1 MINRSTIEEILNATR
16 VEEVVGDFV
25 NLKKRGAN
33 YIALCPFHNEKTPS
47 FNVSPAKGIY
57 KCFGCGKGGD
67 AIRFLMDHEQLS
79 YPEALRWLADKY
91 NIVIKEEAET
101 PEDIAKRDKRESLL
115 VINQFAA
122 RYYDQCLWES
132 EEGRNIGLNYFK
144 ERNFR
149 EATIRKFQL
158 GYAPASGS
166 ALSNEA
172 LAKGYQR
179 EYLLAL
185 GLSKEKDNRLRDF
198 FRSRVVFP
206 IHSLSGSVIAFGA
219 RTLSSDKNIPKY
231 LNSAESEIYHKSKV
245 LYGAFFAK
253 SAMRQHDEC
262 LMVEGYTDVISLH
275 QAGIEHVVASSGTSL
290 THEQV
295 RLVKRYTENITILY
309 DGDKA
314 GVAAALRGLDIV
326 LEEGLNVKVAILP
339 DGEDPDSFVQK
350 EGSNAF
356 LEYVKK
362 EAKDFILLKTDILRE
377 ESGNDPVKKS
387 ALIRDMVGSIA
398 RIPEPIK
405 RALYLR
411 ECAVRMEMRE
421 QLLMNEVNKA
431 IARKL
436 GEQRKSNE
444 RAAREEEKVL
454 EEQVQVNAGRQDEAK
469 EGQNNYYQE
478 RDVLRVLL
486 EYGARS
492 FDKENT
498 VAAYVVEQCS
508 SYEFENAG
516 FAAIFRYFEEALAR
530 GETPRVEEL
539 SHHRDKEIQELAVS
553 LMSMSREVS
562 ENWDKMHDIVVE
574 EKEAVYRN
582 DARSAVTRLLL
593 RQVRREIEK
602 NRRELAREKDE
613 DQILLL
619 LDVRQ
624 KLKAQELELT
634 ERLNTVI
641 Y

>member
-101 PEDIAKRDKRESLL
+101 PEDIEKRDKRESLL

-219 RTLSSDKNIPKY
+219 RTLSSDKKIPKY

-253 SAMRQHDEC
+253 SAMRQQDEC

-339 DGEDPDSFVQK
+339 EGEDPDSFVQK

-398 RIPEPIK
+398 LIPEPIK

-444 RAAREEEKVL
+444 RAAREEEKTL

-469 EGQNNYYQE
+469 ERQNNYYQE

-486 EYGARS
+486 EYGTLK
-492 FDKENT
+492 FDKEYT

-516 FAAIFRYFEEALAR
+516 FAAIFRYFEEALER
-530 GETPRVEEL
+530 GKTPQVEEL

-613 DQILLL
+613 DQVLLL

>member
-1 MINRSTIEEILNATR
+1 MINRNTIDEILNVTR

-25 NLKKRGAN
+25 NLRKRGAN

-101 PEDIAKRDKRESLL
+101 PEDIARRDKRESLL
-115 VINQFAA
+115 VLNQFAA
-122 RYYDQCLWES
+122 RFFERALWEE
-132 EEGRNIGLNYFK
+132 EEGKNIGLNYFR

-149 EATIRKFQL
+149 ESVIRKFQL
-158 GYAPASGS
+158 GYAPASGT
-166 ALSNEA
+166 ALSDEA
-172 LAKGYQR
+172 MAKGYRR

-206 IHSLSGSVIAFGA
+206 VHSLSGSVIAFGA
-219 RTLSSDKNIPKY
+219 RTLSSDKKIPKY

-253 SAMRQHDEC
+253 GAMRQQDEC

-275 QAGIEHVVASSGTSL
+275 QAGIENVVASSGTSL

-326 LEEGLNVKVAILP
+326 LEEGLNVKVVILP
-339 DGEDPDSFVQK
+339 EGEDPDSFVQK
-350 EGSNAF
+350 EGSRAF

-362 EAKDFILLKTDILRE
+362 EGKDFILLKTEMLRE
-377 ESGNDPVKKS
+377 ESRNDPVQKS
-387 ALIRDMVGSIA
+387 KLIRDLVGSIA
-398 RIPEPIK
+398 LIPDPIK
-405 RALYLR
+405 RGLYLR
-411 ECAVRMEMRE
+411 ECSKRMEVRE
-421 QLLMNEVNKA
+421 QLLMNEVNKV

-436 GEQRKSNE
+436 GDERKRNMREEQAES
-444 RAAREEEKVL
+444 RAAEEPFAGKAER
-454 EEQVQVNAGRQDEAK
+454 QVEPEAK
-469 EGQNNYYQE
+469 SSNYYQE

-486 EYGARS
+486 EYGERKYDEESSVAR
-492 FDKENT
+492 
-498 VAAYVVEQCS
+498 YVVGQCA
-508 SYEFENAG
+508 SYEFENSAFAG
-516 FAAIFRYFEEALAR
+516 IFRYFEEALER
-530 GETPRVEEL
+530 GESPRAEEL
-539 SHHRDKEIQELAVS
+539 SHHRDKEIQEAVVS
-553 LMSMSREVS
+553 LMSISRDVS

-574 EKEAVYRN
+574 EKEAIYRN

-602 NRRELAREKDE
+602 NRKELAGEKDE
-613 DQILLL
+613 ERILLL
-619 LDVRQ
+619 LRVRQ
-624 KLKAQELELT
+624 TLKEQELKLT

>member
-1 MINRSTIEEILNATR
+1 MINRSTIEEILNTTR

-25 NLKKRGAN
+25 NLRKRGAN

-91 NIVIKEEAET
+91 NIVIKEEAES
-101 PEDIAKRDKRESLL
+101 PEDLAKRDKRESLL
-115 VINQFAA
+115 VLNQFAA
-122 RYYDQCLWES
+122 RYYVTQLWES
-132 EEGRNIGLNYFK
+132 EEGKNIGLNYFK

-149 EATIRKFQL
+149 ESVIRKFQL
-158 GYAPASGS
+158 GYAPASGT
-166 ALSNEA
+166 ALSDEA
-172 LAKGYQR
+172 TSGGYQR
-179 EYLLAL
+179 KYLLAL
-185 GLSKEKDNRLRDF
+185 GLSKEKENRLRDF

-219 RTLSSDKNIPKY
+219 RTLSSDKKIPKY
-231 LNSAESEIYHKSKV
+231 LNSPDSEIYHKGKV

-253 SAMRQHDEC
+253 NAIRQQDEC

-326 LEEGLNVKVAILP
+326 LEEGLNVKVVILP
-339 DGEDPDSFVQK
+339 EGEDPDSFVQK
-350 EGSNAF
+350 EGSSGF
-356 LEYVKK
+356 IEYVKK
-362 EAKDFILLKTDILRE
+362 EAKDFILLKTEMLRD
-377 ESGNDPVKKS
+377 ESLNDPIKKS
-387 ALIRDMVGSIA
+387 ELIRDLVSSIA
-398 RIPEPIK
+398 LIPDPIK

-411 ECAVRMEMRE
+411 ESSKRMEVPE
-421 QLLMNEVNKA
+421 QLLINEVNKA

-436 GEQRKSNE
+436 REQHKSNA
-444 RAAREEEKVL
+444 RADREEEKRL
-454 EEQVQVNAGRQDEAK
+454 EVQETAVRHKQLKQD
-469 EGQNNYYQE
+469 QDNYYQE

-486 EYGARS
+486 EYGTRK

-498 VAAYVVEQCS
+498 VAEYIIGQCTS
-508 SYEFENAG
+508 SQFENVA
-516 FAAIFRYFEEALAR
+516 FAAIFRYFEEALEQ
-530 GETPRVEEL
+530 GETPRAETL
-539 SHHRDKEIQELAVS
+539 SHHPDKEIQELVVS
-553 LMSMSREVS
+553 LMSMSPTVS

-574 EKEAVYRN
+574 EQEAVYRN

-602 NRRELAREKDE
+602 NRLELAREKDE
-613 DQILLL
+613 DQIVLLL
-619 LDVRQ
+619 GVRQ
-624 KLKAQELELT
+624 KLKEQELELT

>member
-79 YPEALRWLADKY
+79 YPEALRWLAGKY

-219 RTLSSDKNIPKY
+219 RTLSSDKSIPKY

-339 DGEDPDSFVQK
+339 EGEDPDSFVQK
-350 EGSNAF
+350 EGSSAF

-398 RIPEPIK
+398 LIPDPIT

-411 ECAVRMEMRE
+411 ECAGRMEMRE

-431 IARKL
+431 IARRL

-516 FAAIFRYFEEALAR
+516 FAAIFRHFEEALAR

-539 SHHRDKEIQELAVS
+539 SQHRDKEIQELAVS

>member
-1 MINRSTIEEILNATR
+1 MINRNTIDEILNVTR

-25 NLKKRGAN
+25 NLRKRGAN

-101 PEDIAKRDKRESLL
+101 PEDIARRDKRESLL
-115 VINQFAA
+115 VLNQFAS
-122 RYYDQCLWES
+122 RYYDQCLWQS

-149 EATIRKFQL
+149 ESVIRKFQL
-158 GYAPASGS
+158 GYAPASGA
-166 ALSNEA
+166 ALSDEA

-185 GLSKEKDNRLRDF
+185 GLSKEKDNGLRDF

-219 RTLSSDKNIPKY
+219 RTLSSDKKIPKY
-231 LNSAESEIYHKSKV
+231 LNSPESEIYHKSKV

-253 SAMRQHDEC
+253 SAMRQQDEC

-275 QAGIEHVVASSGTSL
+275 QAGIENVVASSGTSL

-295 RLVKRYTENITILY
+295 RLVKRYTENVTILY

-326 LEEGLNVKVAILP
+326 LEEGLNVKVVVLP
-339 DGEDPDSFVQK
+339 EGEDPDSFVQK
-350 EGSNAF
+350 EGSRVF

-362 EAKDFILLKTDILRE
+362 EAKDFILLKTEMLRE
-377 ESGNDPVKKS
+377 ESRNDPVQKS
-387 ALIRDMVGSIA
+387 KLIRDLVGSIA
-398 RIPEPIK
+398 LIPDPIK
-405 RALYLR
+405 RALYTR
-411 ECAVRMEMRE
+411 ECAVQMEVRE
-421 QLLMNEVNKA
+421 QLLMNEVNKV

-436 GEQRKSNE
+436 GEQRKSSE
-444 RAAREEEKVL
+444 RAAREEEKML
-454 EEQVQVNAGRQDEAK
+454 EEQVQVNDDQRSERTEQ
-469 EGQNNYYQE
+469 QSNYYQE

-486 EYGARS
+486 EYGERK
-492 FDKENT
+492 FDDENT
-498 VAAYVVEQCS
+498 VAGYVLGQCA
-508 SYEFENAG
+508 SYEFENAA
-516 FAAIFRYFEEALAR
+516 FASIFRYFEEALER
-530 GETPRVEEL
+530 GETPRAEEL
-539 SHHRDKEIQELAVS
+539 SHHRDKEIQEAAVS
-553 LMSMSREVS
+553 LMSISREVS

-574 EKEAVYRN
+574 EKEAIYRN

-602 NRRELAREKDE
+602 NRKELVGEKDE
-613 DQILLL
+613 ERILLL
-619 LDVRQ
+619 LRVRQ
-624 KLKAQELELT
+624 ALKEQELKLT

>member
-101 PEDIAKRDKRESLL
+101 PEDIEKRDKRESLL

-339 DGEDPDSFVQK
+339 EGEDPDSFVQK
-350 EGSNAF
+350 EGSSAF

-387 ALIRDMVGSIA
+387 VLIRDMVGSIA
-398 RIPEPIK
+398 RIPDPIK

-411 ECAVRMEMRE
+411 ECAGRMEMRE

-444 RAAREEEKVL
+444 RAAREEEKTL

-469 EGQNNYYQE
+469 ERQNNYYQE

-486 EYGARS
+486 EYGTLK
-492 FDKENT
+492 FDKEYT